1 MDSLEKS
8 EKYLLTQCAVSF
20 NFWIMNQIEKQ
31 LIEIYKLLNQL
42 EDEGKDWTSFYKK
55 QIEKVFQLEQR
66 VISGK

>member
-1 MDSLEKS
+1 
-8 EKYLLTQCAVSF
+8 
-20 NFWIMNQIEKQ
+20 MNQIEKQ

-66 VISGK
+66 IINGK